1 MRTREPWVHFS
12 FSPSPIYLYRAMVRA
27 VSPRSVAHMVAQ
39 CRFRPRAGPGAASGR
54 PCRVWRLRRSCA
66 RYALRRTG
74 VGTLCFAVA
83 CAFFTLNQLISVRF
97 FHGRVTG
104 WEGAG
109 HSCARIAQSARIR
122 PLDRPR
128 ARPLIISTRA
138 PLILVAQRRG
148 LPYLTYADR
157 RAKLARPNLSL
168 TWFSTGCEALAAV
181 ATFRVNMRSSVSR
194 RATS

>member
-1 MRTREPWVHFS
+1 MNLGFTSRSRHLRSICIVPWFA
-12 FSPSPIYLYRAMVRA
+12 R
-27 VSPRSVAHMVAQ
+27 SPRVAWRTWWRSVVSDRARARARRLVVRVA
-39 CRFRPRAGPGAASGR
+39 CGGCDVVVRGT
-54 PCRVWRLRRSCA
+54 RSDG
-66 RYALRRTG
+66 G
-74 VGTLCFAVA
+74 VGTLCFDVLR
-83 CAFFTLNQLISVRF
+83 FFTLNQLISVRF

>member
-1 MRTREPWVHFS
+1 
-12 FSPSPIYLYRAMVRA
+12 MVRA

-39 CRFRPRAGPGAASGR
+39 CPLRTARGPGRGVWSSVS
-54 PCRVWRLRRSCA
+54 RVAVATWLCALRRLRRWEPYGNRCDVFINHITSIDH
-66 RYALRRTG
+66 
-74 VGTLCFAVA
+74 V
-83 CAFFTLNQLISVRF
+83 SVRF
-97 FHGRVTG
+97 LHGQCTRARDG
-104 WEGAG
+104 LGAG
-109 HSCARIAQSARIR
+109 RPRRGGAFLRAQCAQSARI
-122 PLDRPR
+122 RPR

-138 PLILVAQRRG
+138 PLLLVAQRRG